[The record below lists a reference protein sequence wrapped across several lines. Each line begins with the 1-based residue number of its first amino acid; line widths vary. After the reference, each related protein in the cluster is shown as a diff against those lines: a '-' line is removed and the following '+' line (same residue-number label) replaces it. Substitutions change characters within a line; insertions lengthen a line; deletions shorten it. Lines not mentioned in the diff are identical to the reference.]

1 MAHCEAAPSRRPVR
15 APPQASKAL
24 DVVEEDGEQ
33 GARVL
38 SGAAV
43 GEAGGSEESDALE
56 GLEGERGR
64 RRRWREHRVS
74 MQRCRWRLDAWR
86 RALAALTVV
95 CCVGDAAGN
104 SVYVVGYNDYGQ
116 LGLGDYLE
124 RSTQTL
130 MHDIP
135 LDKTVSVAAGL
146 YHNLVVGEEGGQ
158 RGTMYTWGRNTKG
171 QLGHGNVESISLPKR
186 VEWTPCMKPNSWVC
200 SPSLCEKDVCQPHP
214 CQFFGTKNPYY
225 KERDMHCMKPQDVV
239 WGDQPYPNII
249 EVAAGED
256 SSYALTEEGRIFAW
270 GSNDWGQL
278 GA

>member
-56 GLEGERGR
+56 GLEGERNR

-95 CCVGDAAGN
+95 CCVGDATGN

-116 LGLGDYLE
+116 LGLGDEGDRMTPTLAAAPHKE
-124 RSTQTL
+124 GAVLADGGRVPVPCSGSHGIKRSVL
-130 MHDIP
+130 
-135 LDKTVSVAAGL
+135 
-146 YHNLVVGEEGGQ
+146 
-158 RGTMYTWGRNTKG
+158 
-171 QLGHGNVESISLPKR
+171 
-186 VEWTPCMKPNSWVC
+186 
-200 SPSLCEKDVCQPHP
+200 
-214 CQFFGTKNPYY
+214 
-225 KERDMHCMKPQDVV
+225 
-239 WGDQPYPNII
+239 
-249 EVAAGED
+249 
-256 SSYALTEEGRIFAW
+256 
-270 GSNDWGQL
+270 
-278 GA
+278 